1 MSESEIEQLVQDFLK
16 EVEKKLPEWVK
27 EDKKERR
34 ALLYE
39 IEDHIWNK
47 AEELSSSGV
56 ANLESVR
63 GALSQMGSPETIANE
78 YKKRGTPKIYITE
91 ELWPL
96 FKNVLAI
103 VLFIAILGNIIAL
116 IVNIF
121 LQVEDLGTVIGNA
134 VNGILFWMPIG
145 SLIVLG
151 IFTFLSMEG
160 YFPENLKTRDDLKNE
175 KAQLEKGRLLGL
187 PVDKYG
193 NQMKPFI
200 KSGETITGGIIE
212 LIIGFI
218 FVIQPFPTTLLHPD
232 FIVLLG
238 VLGIFSIAQGSL
250 DLFRG
255 ILGNQNPSMHQAIHG
270 AKIALT
276 FASISIGII
285 LMAHPEIFPILVF
298 ESGALV
304 NITIELQFYGLYR
317 GLIGFGIVLVILSTI
332 EDFMKIWKIQKYKI

>member
-1 MSESEIEQLVQDFLK
+1 MSELDQLVQDFLK
-16 EVEKKLPEWVK
+16 EVERKLPEWVK

-47 AEELSSSGV
+47 AEELSSTGTPNV
-56 ANLESVR
+56 DSVNE
-63 GALSQMGSPETIANE
+63 ALSQMGSPETIANE

-103 VLFIAILGNIIAL
+103 VLFIAILGNVIAM

-121 LQVEDLGTVIGNA
+121 LQAEELGTIISNA
-134 VNGILFWMPIG
+134 VNGIFFWMPVG

-160 YFPENLKTRDDLKNE
+160 YFPENLKSHDELKKNS
-175 KAQLEKGRLLGL
+175 AQLEKGRQLGL
-187 PVDKYG
+187 PIDKYG

-200 KSGETITGGIIE
+200 KPGEQIAGGIIQ
-212 LIIGFI
+212 LIIGFV

-238 VLGIFSIAQGSL
+238 IFGIFTISQGSL
-250 DLFRG
+250 DLFMG
-255 ILGNQNPSMHQAIHG
+255 LLGNQNPTMHQAIHG
-270 AKIALT
+270 VKIALT

-285 LMAHPEIFPILVF
+285 LMAHPEIFPILVVQG
-298 ESGALV
+298 EILV
-304 NITIELQFYGLYR
+304 SIPIEPEFYGLYR
-317 GLIGFGIVLVILSTI
+317 GLIGLGIALVILSTI
-332 EDFMKIWKIQKYKI
+332 EDFVKIWKLQKYKI